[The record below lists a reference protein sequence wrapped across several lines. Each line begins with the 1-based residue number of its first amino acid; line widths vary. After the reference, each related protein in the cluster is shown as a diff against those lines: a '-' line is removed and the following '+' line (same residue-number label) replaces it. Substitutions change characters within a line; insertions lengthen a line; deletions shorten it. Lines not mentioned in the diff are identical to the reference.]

1 MASKYKPQHNRLL
14 FIDRKINEGKFPN
27 CRTLAEEWEVSRKTI
42 QRDLDYMR
50 YQLDAPIE
58 YSGDK
63 RGYYYTEQNFKLPA
77 LSIKESDLF
86 AIYLAEKVLAQY
98 EGTPIYDNLKTVFK
112 KIEDSLPDKILSE
125 SPHDF
130 CRFSFLG
137 ASTTRVDPNV
147 WQTVFS
153 CLRSLNKLE
162 MEYQSRQSQESVT
175 RCIDPY
181 HGVRFDG
188 DWYVVGHCHLRNETR
203 TFSLAR
209 IKSAKKLTERFKVPR
224 DFNFKKHSG
233 SHFGV
238 HWTDDEIRVR
248 ILFDRSAARFIRE
261 RQWHESQEIE
271 ERKDRSL
278 VLTLTVNHLLEIKRW
293 ILSWGVGA
301 QVLEPDILRQELRK
315 ESQQMNSMYEN

>member
-1 MASKYKPQHNRLL
+1 MPSKYKPQHSRLL
-14 FIDRKINEGKFPN
+14 FIDEKIGEGRFPN

-58 YSGDK
+58 YSADQ
-63 RGYYYTEQNFKLPA
+63 RGYYYTEKNFKLPA

-98 EGTPIYDNLKTVFK
+98 EGTPIYDNLKNVFK
-112 KIEDSLPDKILSE
+112 KIEDSLPDKILAE
-125 SPHDF
+125 SHHDF

-137 ASTTRVDPNV
+137 ASTTQVDPDV

-162 MEYQSRQSQESVT
+162 MEYHSRSSKKPVT

-188 DWYVVGHCHLRNETR
+188 DWYVVGFCHLRDDVR

-209 IKSAKKLTERFKVPR
+209 IKNAKRLDERFNVPS
-224 DFNFKKHSG
+224 DFDFKKHTG

-238 HWTDDEIRVR
+238 HWTDDEIKVR
-248 ILFDRSAARFIRE
+248 IHFDRSSARFIRE
-261 RQWHESQEIE
+261 RNWHESQKIKEQ
-271 ERKDRSL
+271 KDRSL
-278 VLTLTVNHLLEIKRW
+278 ILSLTVNHLLELKRW
-293 ILSWGVGA
+293 ILSWGSGA
-301 QVLEPDILRQELRK
+301 TVLEPKELVKELKK
-315 ESQQMNSMYEN
+315 ESNKMSQLYS